1 MNVRSYSAVT
11 ASYWGFTVTDGALR
25 MLVLF
30 YFHQLG
36 YSPVKLAYLFLLY
49 EAFGVVTNL
58 FGGWIGSRLG
68 LKFTLHTG
76 LALQIISLII
86 LSGLNPDWGIALS
99 VYYVMFSQ
107 ALSGIAKDLTKM
119 SSKSAIKLLVSDQ
132 HGTLF
137 KWVAILTGSKNALKG
152 VGFLLGGLLLTNL
165 GFRPSLWLMAGLLTI
180 ILLCSLFY
188 LSEDIGKSKQKVKLK
203 QLLSKTRE
211 LNLLSSARL
220 LLFAAR
226 DIWFV
231 VALPV
236 FLKSSLGWSFNAVG
250 AFMAS
255 WVIGYGIIQAYA
267 PRIIKKKKSAAMWAI
282 TLSIITAL
290 LATAIQTDFYPV
302 ASIFIGL
309 SLFGIIFALNS
320 SLHSYLVLTL
330 TNKDQVSV
338 DVGFYYMAN
347 ACGRLLG
354 TFLSGSIFLI
364 GGLNAC
370 LWTSAIMLL
379 LAGFISLPLRQQDD
393 LQQI

>member
-99 VYYVMFSQ
+99 VCYVMFSQ

-370 LWTSAIMLL
+370 LWASAIMLL

>member
-99 VYYVMFSQ
+99 VCYVMFSQ

-132 HGTLF
+132 HDTLF

>member
-99 VYYVMFSQ
+99 VCYVMFSQ

-137 KWVAILTGSKNALKG
+137 KWVAILTGSKNTLKG

-370 LWTSAIMLL
+370 LWASAIMLL

>member
-99 VYYVMFSQ
+99 VCYVMFSQ

>member
-99 VYYVMFSQ
+99 VCYVMFSQ

-132 HGTLF
+132 HDTLF

-354 TFLSGSIFLI
+354 TFLSGSIYLI

-370 LWTSAIMLL
+370 LWASAIMLL

>member
-99 VYYVMFSQ
+99 VCYVMFSQ

-132 HGTLF
+132 HDTLF

-203 QLLSKTRE
+203 QLLSKSRE

-354 TFLSGSIFLI
+354 TFLSGSIYLI

-370 LWTSAIMLL
+370 LWASAIMLL

>member
-99 VYYVMFSQ
+99 VCYVMFSQ

-132 HGTLF
+132 HDTLF

-370 LWTSAIMLL
+370 LWASAIMLL

>member
-99 VYYVMFSQ
+99 VCYVMFSQ

-132 HGTLF
+132 HDTLF
-137 KWVAILTGSKNALKG
+137 KWVAILTGSKNTLKG

-370 LWTSAIMLL
+370 LWASAIMLL